1 MQIIRS
7 IAPFIV
13 SAFMLASCNPD
24 NPGDSDESGFQHGAF
39 ITNEGAFGNSNGS
52 VSYLRQD
59 SSESV
64 NHLFEMVNGRPLG
77 DVVQSFSIAGT
88 KGFIVVNNSQKVEV
102 VDLKSFES
110 IGIIDGLEYP
120 RYILAVNEEKAYLSV
135 GNFTGQILVID
146 VATHRITDTIPCGM
160 GPEHM
165 ILYNDQVIVAN
176 SGGWGNDSTLTVI
189 DTHSDKVIATWNT
202 GKNPTDMVI
211 DRNDNLWVLCKGKV
225 VWEGWN
231 IAFESGSS
239 LWVGNPDNGEV
250 IREISIGSIGDFY
263 WPQSIGIDPKG
274 KNIYFLEAGGL
285 YVINYQEQT
294 QNPEALVAKTFY
306 GFGVDPETGRIYG
319 LSAPSF
325 TAAGWLM
332 RYEPTGGLIDSIEV
346 GIGPNH
352 IVFN

>member
-1 MQIIRS
+1 MRKISRIG
-7 IAPFIV
+7 PLIV
-13 SAFMLASCNPD
+13 SVFLAVSCNPD
-24 NPGDSDESGFQHGAF
+24 NPGDSAESGFLHGAF

-52 VSYLRQD
+52 VSYLRRD
-59 SSESV
+59 SSKSV

-77 DVVQSFSIAGT
+77 DVVQSFSIAGP

-120 RYILAVNEEKAYLSV
+120 RYILAVSDEKVYLSD
-135 GNFTGQILVID
+135 GNFTGKILVID

-160 GPEHM
+160 GPENM
-165 ILYNDQVIVAN
+165 ILYNDKVIVAN

-189 DTHSDKVIATWNT
+189 DTGTDKVVATWKT
-202 GKNPTDMVI
+202 GENPTDMVI
-211 DRNDNLWVLCKGKV
+211 DRNYNLWVLCKGQV

-231 IAFESGSS
+231 IAFESGST
-239 LWVGNPDNGEV
+239 LWVGNPDNGEK
-250 IREISIGSIGDFY
+250 IREISIGSIGDYY

-294 QNPEALVAKTFY
+294 PKAEALVAKTFY
-306 GFGVDPETGRIYG
+306 GFGIDPETGWIYG

-332 RYEPTGGLIDSIEV
+332 RYESTGVPVDSIEV